1 MKKFPG
7 KKLFSLPELIAF
19 RKDMHQHAEIGFKE
33 VNTQKKI
40 IAYLEKIGIDKKT
53 IQKCAK
59 TGKPSIK
66 NHKIYINFLFHAPHF
81 YFFLDSLK
89 FKT

>member
-1 MKKFPG
+1 MKKIPG
-7 KKLFSLPELIAF
+7 KKLFSLPELISF
-19 RKDMHQHAEIGFKE
+19 RKDMHQHAETGFKE

-59 TGKPSIK
+59 TGQNM
-66 NHKIYINFLFHAPHF
+66 NHFLF
-81 YFFLDSLK
+81 LSLI
-89 FKT
+89 FISLLISQQE